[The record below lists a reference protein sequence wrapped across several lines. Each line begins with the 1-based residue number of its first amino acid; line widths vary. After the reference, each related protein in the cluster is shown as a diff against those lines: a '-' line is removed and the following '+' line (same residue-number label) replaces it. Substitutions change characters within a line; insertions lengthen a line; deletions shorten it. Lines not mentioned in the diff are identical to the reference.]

1 LGDLGFDGLG
11 EDVVVESW
19 FHVGLVGVF
28 LGGRGDERGYASL
41 ACFGW
46 GRGGGGSMREIYDLC
61 VFAPLR
67 LCVVFFPKQPDLS
80 GRSTTGLVGAM
91 ALKAEVRKHSGE

>member
-1 LGDLGFDGLG
+1 
-11 EDVVVESW
+11 
-19 FHVGLVGVF
+19 
-28 LGGRGDERGYASL
+28 
-41 ACFGW
+41 
-46 GRGGGGSMREIYDLC
+46 MREIYDLC